1 MKLSQS
7 EQALISGDD
16 DALEE
21 FVSGDECCVIDWR
34 EEWDE
39 IVDVFNSFLTED
51 FVQLGV
57 DVDVDDDVE
66 EIDFDDIK
74 GVIVS
79 TKNGEATVSTEEMPI
94 GLEIAEAIASILT
107 PDYEAHLF
115 KDFEG
120 DTAVYLVRSGQW
132 WNEFRSEYPDQ
143 FKTLFQ

>member
-1 MKLSQS
+1 M
-7 EQALISGDD
+7 
-16 DALEE
+16 
-21 FVSGDECCVIDWR
+21 
-34 EEWDE
+34 
-39 IVDVFNSFLTED
+39 
-51 FVQLGV
+51 QLG
-57 DVDVDDDVE
+57 VDVDDDVE

-143 FKTLFQ
+143 FKTLFG